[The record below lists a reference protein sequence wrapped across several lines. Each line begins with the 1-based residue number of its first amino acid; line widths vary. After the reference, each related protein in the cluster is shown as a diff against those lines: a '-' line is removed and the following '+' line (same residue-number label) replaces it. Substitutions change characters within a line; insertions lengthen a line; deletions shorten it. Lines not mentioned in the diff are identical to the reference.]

1 MALLVTGCT
10 CVMTFGGGMLA
21 LRIEAAAE
29 SQHRVPPHV

>member
-10 CVMTFGGGMLA
+10 CVMTFSGGMLA
-21 LRIEAAAE
+21 LRMAAAE